1 MTSPA
6 ITVIVPGWNVAGY
19 APAALASLRAQTRE
33 DWTAVLVD
41 DRSDDTTAEVFA
53 AAAASDRRFRL
64 VRHEHRR
71 GLGASRNTG
80 LARVGTPYL
89 GFLDA
94 DDELTPTALATLM
107 GVLEETGSDFAVGAY
122 TRLRPDGRGGY
133 VEGEVQPWVAAATA
147 PARRATTL
155 AAHPAAG
162 GNVVAWSK
170 VSRSDFWRRAG
181 LRFPEGRLYEDQ
193 VLAQQ
198 MYTRARRFDT
208 VPDVVVRWRVRA
220 DGSSITQHEERVE
233 VLRDCLDAMTAGL
246 GVLDAARV
254 PAALQERVLLILS
267 MDVPRL
273 VPIAESHPDPAYRKL
288 LGAFT
293 RDVWDRAESARTRLD
308 PALRATIDAVSLW

>member
-1 MTSPA
+1 M
-6 ITVIVPGWNVAGY
+6 
-19 APAALASLRAQTRE
+19 
-33 DWTAVLVD
+33 
-41 DRSDDTTAEVFA
+41 
-53 AAAASDRRFRL
+53 
-64 VRHEHRR
+64 
-71 GLGASRNTG
+71 
-80 LARVGTPYL
+80 
-89 GFLDA
+89 
-94 DDELTPTALATLM
+94 
-107 GVLEETGSDFAVGAY
+107 
-122 TRLRPDGRGGY
+122 
-133 VEGEVQPWVAAATA
+133 QPWVAAATA

-273 VPIAESHPDPAYRKL
+273 VPIAESHSDPAYRKL